1 MHSRTGKAIAVIAM
15 ALAVVGCS
23 GTTATQAPATSG
35 ATAAPAATTAPAPS
49 TEAVKVDS
57 INYWYWQDDVT
68 DTTIRNLAGQFEQ
81 LYGIHVNIQDSI
93 AQPNFYQ
100 SLVNAIA
107 AENAPD
113 ATHLNTNMFGQ
124 LINAKILEP
133 LDTQIA
139 AWAKKDDVIPTM
151 WDFVKGPDG
160 TTYAMPNKFL
170 MFYMYYRA
178 DLFEKY
184 GVAVPKT
191 QAEWVEAAKAITHP
205 ADGVYGFDIRGGPN
219 GQDQWA
225 AFLVAG
231 GAKFLDASGKVA
243 FNSPEAKTS
252 NSLYTS
258 TYPAAVNPGAV
269 NDGFVQIKE
278 NFKAGAATMII
289 NHLGSAKELD
299 AWDAAKTGVALIPS
313 ATGDPSQSTYMGTM
327 NANAVLAASTKKE
340 AAFKWIS
347 FLAEQTAQ
355 LAITK
360 STNGYLPVV
369 QSVASDKQFETN
381 KYMQVSLQAAQNA
394 VTAWPAIPGTTVAT
408 QKTWQP
414 LFQGALLGQN
424 SADAVVEGVASTLE
438 TGK

>member
-1 MHSRTGKAIAVIAM
+1 MHVRTGKALT
-15 ALAVVGCS
+15 ALALVLAVAGCS
-23 GTTATQAPATSG
+23 GST
-35 ATAAPAATTAPAPS
+35 ATTAPAASAGATTAPAQ
-49 TEAVKVDS
+49 TEAPATEAPPKVDS

-81 LYGIHVNIQDSI
+81 LYGIKVNIQDSI

-107 AENAPD
+107 ADNAPD

-124 LINAKILEP
+124 LINAGILEP
-133 LDTQIA
+133 LDGYVD
-139 AWAKKDDVIPTM
+139 AWDKKDDVIPTM

-191 QAEWVEAAKAITHP
+191 QEEFVAAAKAITHP
-205 ADGVYGFDIRGGPN
+205 DDGVYGFDIRGGPN

-231 GAKFLDASGKVA
+231 GARFLDESGGVA
-243 FNSPEAKTS
+243 FNSPETKTS
-252 NSLYTS
+252 NNLYIS
-258 TYPAAVNPGAV
+258 TYPDAVNPGAI

-299 AWDAAKTGVALIPS
+299 AWDAAKTGVAVIPS
-313 ATGDPSQSTYMGTM
+313 ATGDPAQTTYMGTM
-327 NANAVLAASTKKE
+327 NANAVLAASEKKE

-347 FLAEQTAQ
+347 FLAEKTAQ

-369 QSVASDKQFETN
+369 QSVASDPQFESN
-381 KYMQVSLQAAQNA
+381 KYMQTSLLAAQNA

-424 SADAVVEGVASTLE
+424 SNDAVVEGVATTLE